1 MMAGAPPRNWK
12 MCKHCDVTKPHQ
24 IREVKS
30 KGKVAVQVGS
40 GFVAERVKVY
50 QATVGGTF
58 ERDDWLC
65 SKFQAKLMNCYRKNV
80 RSVVEDS
87 VVENLENLDP
97 LPNEIGTRSKQL
109 VSLDSLMD
117 PPPRKY
123 IKRTGVEVLEIAS
136 GSGTGVQ
143 ALSESLN
150 GESQGGVHES
160 IEYEIQRE
168 AEISVDSEG
177 FSATSSEPPLQ
188 AQAVYSGSELD
199 SLDPFSQ
206 SCFQVPKSSNKVQ
219 LANGLISVPFSES
232 ACVICGLSS
241 TEGRKSV
248 PGPAKKD
255 LWMDNGI
262 YLPKGVR
269 CCMKHISEEIF
280 DDEAK
285 KRLNEKKREGLKI
298 SRAEI
303 SEWIKWLTDLA
314 KNKTRTV
321 NFDDP
326 KTDEEA
332 YEELLGLKKN
342 EFDEV
347 FEYIKD
353 GLLKSRNRSPRNAL
367 AIFLAKLRL
376 GVSQRV
382 LARLFGIDN
391 QSVISL
397 TFHRV
402 AELLTE
408 KFVPSNLGFKHMS
421 REQIM
426 EKHNPAFVRHM
437 FELEDGKLV
446 FILDGTYFFM
456 QASGD
461 FVLQGKMYSSHKH
474 RHLVKFMMV
483 VTPDGQVAC
492 YIHFITIIYLV
503 FIYYKVS
510 LNVYGV
516 F

>member
-1 MMAGAPPRNWK
+1 MPFSFQMMEAAPPRHWK
-12 MCKHCDVTKPHQ
+12 WCKHCDVTKPHQ
-24 IREVKS
+24 IREVKRQ
-30 KGKVAVQVGS
+30 GKVAVQVGD
-40 GFVAERVKVY
+40 GVVAERVRVY
-50 QATVGGTF
+50 QETFGGRF
-58 ERDDWLC
+58 EKEDWLC
-65 SKFQAKLMNCYRKNV
+65 SKFQAKLMNCYRKNAHP
-80 RSVVEDS
+80 VEERAA
-87 VVENLENLDP
+87 ENIETLVP

-109 VSLDSLMD
+109 DSLECLMD

-123 IKRTGVEVLEIAS
+123 IKRTGVEVVASS
-136 GSGTGVQ
+136 GSTNEHQPRAETG
-143 ALSESLN
+143 
-150 GESQGGVHES
+150 GESQGVGYES
-160 IEYEIQRE
+160 MEYEVQQE
-168 AEISVDSEG
+168 VAISVDSEG

-188 AQAVYSGSELD
+188 AEAVYSDMSERD

-206 SCFQVPKSSNKVQ
+206 SCFQVQRSSAKVQ
-219 LANGLISVPFSES
+219 LENGLQSVPFSES

-241 TEGRKSV
+241 SDGRKSV

-255 LWMDNGI
+255 LWIENGI

-280 DDEAK
+280 DDDAK
-285 KRLNEKKREGLKI
+285 KRLDEKKRECVKV

-303 SEWIKWLTDLA
+303 AEWIKWLTDLA

-326 KTDEEA
+326 KTEDEA
-332 YEELLGLKKN
+332 YEELLGLKKDQ
-342 EFDEV
+342 FDEV
-347 FEYIKD
+347 FAYISE
-353 GLLKSRNRSPRNAL
+353 GLLKSKNRSPRNAL
-367 AIFLAKLRL
+367 GIFLAKLRL
-376 GVSQRV
+376 GVSQQV

-391 QSVISL
+391 QSVISQ

-402 AELLTE
+402 AQLLTE

-426 EKHNPAFVRHM
+426 DNHNPAFVRQM
-437 FELEDGKLV
+437 FELEAGRLV

-483 VTPDGQVAC
+483 VTPDGQVS
-492 YIHFITIIYLV
+492 IHNNLFLLLHLV
-503 FIYYKVS
+503 CWVC
-510 LNVYGV
+510 
-516 F
+516 